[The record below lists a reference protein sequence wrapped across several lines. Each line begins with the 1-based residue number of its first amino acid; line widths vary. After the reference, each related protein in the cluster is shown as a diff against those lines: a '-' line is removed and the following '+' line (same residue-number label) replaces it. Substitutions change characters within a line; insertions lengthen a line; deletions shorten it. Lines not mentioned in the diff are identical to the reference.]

1 MATNRVIG
9 RANGLPWT
17 LPADLAHFKRLTLGH
32 PIIMG
37 RLTHESIGRPLPGR
51 RNIVV
56 SRDPGLA
63 LPGCDVVP
71 SLDEAYRTAGN
82 VPEAFVIGGARL
94 YASALGTADRIYLTR
109 IDAEIPGD
117 TLFPPFDP
125 QHWVEEEMARQAP
138 DERHAHALRFVRLE
152 RRR

>member
-17 LPADLAHFKRLTLGH
+17 LPADLAHFKRLTFGN

-56 SRDPGLA
+56 SRDPGLV

-71 SLDEAYRTAGN
+71 SLDEAYRITGN

-94 YASALGTADRIYLTR
+94 YASALATADRIYLTR

-117 TLFPPFDP
+117 TLFPPLDP
-125 QHWVEEEMARQAP
+125 QHWIEEEMARHAP
-138 DERHAHALRFVRLE
+138 DERNAHALRFVRLE